1 MFIISKYQQTKF
13 SNIMAE
19 DAAGALREMNMN
31 DTLLHR
37 MVNML
42 TDVDMMTRNMKTA
55 NLTDSGQNQSH
66 PGQPQ
71 LFIADNNTT
80 FAQVVRGETLYIK

>member
-31 DTLLHR
+31 DTLLH
-37 MVNML
+37 NML
-42 TDVDMMTRNMKTA
+42 TDVDMTRNMKTA

-71 LFIADNNTT
+71 MFIADNNTT